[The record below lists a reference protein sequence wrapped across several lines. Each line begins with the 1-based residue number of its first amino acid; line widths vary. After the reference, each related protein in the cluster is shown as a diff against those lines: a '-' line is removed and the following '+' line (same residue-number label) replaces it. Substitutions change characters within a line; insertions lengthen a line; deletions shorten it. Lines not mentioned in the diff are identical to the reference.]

1 MVDKPTSSDKPGPA
15 EEFSSAE
22 EPVAEKPAAAR
33 GTAGLKIVL
42 WINGLV
48 FLFSGAC
55 AFLHKETLASMFNT
69 YGKLIGEELAF
80 TGSAMEMYVFR
91 LFFTGAI
98 IFGLFL
104 IIAAINPVR
113 FRVLVTFAI
122 VLSGAYAVA
131 APIAG
136 EMSGLSFRWYVLDAG
151 PSLLIFLLLLIF
163 RKQARPRAV

>member
-1 MVDKPTSSDKPGPA
+1 MVDQPTSAEKPVREA
-15 EEFSSAE
+15 VS
-22 EPVAEKPAAAR
+22 EKPAAAR

-55 AFLHKETLASMFNT
+55 AFLPGETLAGILNW
-69 YGKLIGEELAF
+69 YGKLIGAELTF
-80 TGSAMEMYVFR
+80 TGGAMEMYVFR
-91 LFFTGAI
+91 LLFAGAMV
-98 IFGLFL
+98 FGLFL

-136 EMSGLSFRWYVLDAG
+136 EVSGLSFRWYVLDAG
-151 PSLLIFLLLLIF
+151 PSLLIFVLLLIF